1 MLFRRASLTSASLPA
16 LLLAGCLVLAG
27 CDSGTDSTP
36 KAAGGPSVIV
46 PGKPGEENRT
56 LSAED
61 AAEQRAED
69 DTPNSA
75 DVSFARMM
83 IEHHGQALEMTAL
96 APKQAN
102 SAQVKALASRI
113 AATQGPEIEA
123 LRSWL
128 SAHGE
133 DDGSTADGAS
143 AGSTA
148 DGTSAGS
155 TAGSGS
161 TADGGHD
168 HAAMPGMATEA
179 QMGKLRAAR
188 GKAFDELFL
197 TLMITHHEGALTMAA
212 DVKAQGNNIR
222 VEEMAD
228 DVVAEQTTEITR
240 MRAML

>member
-1 MLFRRASLTSASLPA
+1 MLFRRAPLVTASL
-16 LLLAGCLVLAG
+16 LVLVLGG
-27 CDSGTDSTP
+27 CDSGSDDTKSD
-36 KAAGGPSVIV
+36 AASGPSVIA
-46 PGKPGEENRT
+46 PGMPGEENRT

-83 IEHHGQALEMTAL
+83 IEHHAQALEMTGL
-96 APKQAN
+96 APKQAE

-113 AATQGPEIEA
+113 SAAQGPEIEA
-123 LRSWL
+123 MRSWL
-128 SAHGE
+128 TTHAKGGE
-133 DDGSTADGAS
+133 SGAS
-143 AGSTA
+143 
-148 DGTSAGS
+148 
-155 TAGSGS
+155 
-161 TADGGHD
+161 GGHD

-179 QMGKLRAAR
+179 QLKKLRTAR

-222 VEEMAD
+222 IEEMAD
-228 DVVAEQTTEITR
+228 DVVAEQTAEITR
-240 MRAML
+240 MRRML